1 MNRPL
6 IVVGRDALPALAQYV
21 RERPAVRA
29 TLLADPNTYAALGE
43 RVGDLLAAS
52 GLTVTTVVL
61 QPPPGLD
68 LIADDAALVRVSTAT
83 PPGPQLYIAVGSG
96 TITDIGRF
104 AAFRTGNR
112 FISVPTAPSMDGYAT
127 SNNTLTL
134 NRLKVSLPGKTPEAI
149 FCDTKTL
156 AAAPRSMIAAGLGD
170 NLARFTSVNDLRLGH
185 LLWGERWDEEIG
197 NRMERMGQVGLAR
210 AAEIADGRGGCGR
223 RADRRAAGIRAGNG

>member
-1 MNRPL
+1 MPRWFAR
-6 IVVGRDALPALAQYV
+6 VDRDAAGT
-21 RERPAVRA
+21 AVVHR
-29 TLLADPNTYAALGE
+29 
-43 RVGDLLAAS
+43 R
-52 GLTVTTVVL
+52 
-61 QPPPGLD
+61 
-68 LIADDAALVRVSTAT
+68 
-83 PPGPQLYIAVGSG
+83 GSG

-210 AAEIADGRGGCGR
+210 AGGNRRGRGGCGR
-223 RADRRAAGIRAGNG
+223 RADCRVAGIRAGNG